1 MVRRR
6 HFRPIDGQAPKIYP
20 VTATT
25 WSEGISLTGLEIPA
39 GQTAN
44 VTLVGTKISGTSD
57 QRLTATLDVTGN
69 FATVS
74 AADAVRLT
82 DTTQGT
88 ITPTEGFISVPT
100 FDFGKMNIASK
111 TQQSGLKKRPI
122 TTKMVHAILTCE
134 LRKINRIGR

>member
-1 MVRRR
+1 
-6 HFRPIDGQAPKIYP
+6 

-25 WSEGISLTGLEIPA
+25 WAQGISLTGLEIPA

-44 VTLVGTKISGTSD
+44 VTLVGTKISGTPD

-88 ITPTEGFISVPT
+88 ITPTAEGFISVPT
-100 FDFGKMNIASK
+100 FDFGKINIASV
-111 TQQSGLKKRPI
+111 TQQSGLKKAADYYDNGTRNP
-122 TTKMVHAILTCE
+122 
-134 LRKINRIGR
+134 